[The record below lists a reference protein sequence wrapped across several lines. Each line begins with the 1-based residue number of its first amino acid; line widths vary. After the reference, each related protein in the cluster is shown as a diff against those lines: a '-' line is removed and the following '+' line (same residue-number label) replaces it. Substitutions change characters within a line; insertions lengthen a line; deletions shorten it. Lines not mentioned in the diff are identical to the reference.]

1 MTAGGIVL
9 SLKIRG
15 YDFPYFLSHYASRVS
30 FAQLGPNG
38 RPDMD
43 HLFSSNY
50 HSGRYVYAL
59 NLPQGRY
66 VPVAASYDFLG
77 ARDAVVFN
85 PESVKSWTTEV
96 KPGRLSFMGQNLIWF
111 EWENGVE
118 LSTRTL
124 MHLPGLIPFV
134 KKPLI
139 LMESRL
145 PARDV
150 GAPVEAAAFRRA
162 AADLSRTLWLP
173 EAEQELEETGNP
185 PPPLWKDFFHRHLE
199 TPIDAG
205 TFSYYDLLPGW
216 RGPVPIAGG
225 LEWNKKHGKAAVAV
239 SYVSPED
246 PAYKP
251 VPDYLEAM
259 RGAGIAT
266 DDHVVSKINFST
278 WTAYSVLYTSYDY
291 PSASLVGSGAKIYRT
306 RTILIPAGKGYYL
319 IHYRALRKNF
329 DKYYGLFSRFAWYL
343 TLAPPKPKPPAP
355 SGP

>member
-1 MTAGGIVL
+1 MTAGGIIL
-9 SLKIRG
+9 SLKMRG

-77 ARDAVVFN
+77 ARDAVVFE
-85 PESVKSWTTEV
+85 PESVQEWTTEV

-150 GAPVEAAAFRRA
+150 GAPAKAAAFRHA
-162 AADLSRTLWLP
+162 VADLSRTLWLP

-199 TPIDAG
+199 TPIDGG

-225 LEWNKKHGKAAVAV
+225 LEWNKKRGKAAVAV
-239 SYVSPED
+239 SYVSPGD
-246 PAYKP
+246 PEYKP

-266 DDHVVSKINFST
+266 DDHVVSEIHFST

-291 PSASLVGSGAKIYRT
+291 PSASLVGSQAKIYRT
-306 RTILIPAGKGYYL
+306 RTILVPAGKGYYL
-319 IHYRALRKNF
+319 IHYRALKKNF
-329 DKYYGLFSRFAWYL
+329 DKYYGLFSRFAWHI
-343 TLAPPKPKPPAP
+343 TLAPPKPKTPAP